1 MSMYKCACLFVANV
15 WIKLEQDKLCEGIQ
29 ELLLIFLQ
37 SLYDFEFFVKLSF
50 GKSVLLRQLVC
61 DYPALSCF
69 VLVSLGKAFLTF

>member
-15 WIKLEQDKLCEGIQ
+15 WVKLEQEKLREGIQ

-50 GKSVLLRQLVC
+50 GKSVVSRQLVC
-61 DYPALSCF
+61 DCPALS
-69 VLVSLGKAFLTF
+69 